1 MQERER
7 EREEGKEKK
16 LPGRIREYK
25 CNLIVFH
32 HIIEHGWDNL

>member
-1 MQERER
+1 MMRPRERER
-7 EREEGKEKK
+7 ERREKKKK

-32 HIIEHGWDNL
+32 HIIEHG

>member
-1 MQERER
+1 MCERER
-7 EREEGKEKK
+7 ERGGKRKKEKK

-32 HIIEHGWDNL
+32 HIIEHG